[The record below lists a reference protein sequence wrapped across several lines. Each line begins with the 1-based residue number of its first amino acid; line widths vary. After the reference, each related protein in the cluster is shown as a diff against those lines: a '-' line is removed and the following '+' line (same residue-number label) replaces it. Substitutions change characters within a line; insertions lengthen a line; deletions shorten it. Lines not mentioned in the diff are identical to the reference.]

1 MVDPRQKLTANKKD
15 FGCGSVG
22 RYNVG
27 MKNLI
32 NLVFVFSLLFGQHA
46 LAITDAEKNLL
57 TQFVSDVLE
66 AGKSRDLESVARFLD
81 TDFIGISE
89 SLEEPD
95 LSMNRDEY
103 LEYIA
108 EWLIEA
114 QFYDYDLET
123 REVFRLP
130 DGQGYGVESRVTE
143 RYIVDGLYQREA
155 FTQIWSIRNTP
166 DGFKV
171 YKVVLQD

>member
-1 MVDPRQKLTANKKD
+1 
-15 FGCGSVG
+15 
-22 RYNVG
+22 

-66 AGKSRDLESVARFLD
+66 AGKSRDLESVARYLD

-95 LSMNRDEY
+95 VSMNRDEY

>member
-1 MVDPRQKLTANKKD
+1 
-15 FGCGSVG
+15 
-22 RYNVG
+22 

-95 LSMNRDEY
+95 LTMNRDEY

-171 YKVVLQD
+171 YKVILQD

>member
-1 MVDPRQKLTANKKD
+1 
-15 FGCGSVG
+15 
-22 RYNVG
+22 

>member
-1 MVDPRQKLTANKKD
+1 
-15 FGCGSVG
+15 
-22 RYNVG
+22 

-32 NLVFVFSLLFGQHA
+32 NLVFVFVFSLLFGQHA

-66 AGKSRDLESVARFLD
+66 AGKSRDLESIARFLD

-103 LEYIA
+103 LEYVT
-108 EWLIEA
+108 EWLLEA
-114 QFYDYDLET
+114 QFYDYETET

-130 DGQGYGVESRVTE
+130 DGQGYGVESRITE
-143 RYIVDGLYQREA
+143 RYVVDGLYQREA

-171 YKVVLQD
+171 FKVILQD

>member
-1 MVDPRQKLTANKKD
+1 MVDPRPKLTANKKD
-15 FGCGSVG
+15 FGCSSVR

-27 MKNLI
+27 LKNLI
-32 NLVFVFSLLFGQHA
+32 NLVFVFSLLLGQHA

-57 TQFVSDVLE
+57 TQFVSNVLE
-66 AGKSRDLESVARFLD
+66 AGKNRDLESIARFLD

-95 LSMNRDEY
+95 QSMNRDDY

-108 EWLIEA
+108 EWLLDA
-114 QFYDYDLET
+114 QFYDYEMET

-130 DGQGYGVESRVTE
+130 DSQGYGVEARVTE
-143 RYIVDGLYQREA
+143 MYIIDGSYQREA

-171 YKVVLQD
+171 FKVVLQD